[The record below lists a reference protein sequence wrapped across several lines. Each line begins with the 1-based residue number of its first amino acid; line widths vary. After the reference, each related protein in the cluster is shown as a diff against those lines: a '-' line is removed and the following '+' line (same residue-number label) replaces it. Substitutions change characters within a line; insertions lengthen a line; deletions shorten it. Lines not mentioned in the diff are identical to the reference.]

1 MCVYV
6 CHACICTYICYALV
20 SIYMHISI
28 HAYGSI
34 CARTC
39 MCIFFSENAQCA
51 LLTPAQSWRLPD
63 GTVCQFSKEGKEK
76 ERYLCN
82 NFEHRCQSGDA
93 PWPRQCSVGT
103 CGKFGMRRLLAS
115 LLLLEP
121 HICQRHLYLS
131 KVQKLCLDS
140 ALDLTI
146 ADVHINKRPERQ
158 AFAAVGGGR
167 RLPVK

>member
-1 MCVYV
+1 MRVCNSMCVYV

-20 SIYMHISI
+20 SIYMHICI

-82 NFEHRCQSGDA
+82 NFEQCLCLYRHLPIKFSG
-93 PWPRQCSVGT
+93 GYT
-103 CGKFGMRRLLAS
+103 CGKIGMRRLLAS
-115 LLLLEP
+115 LVECP
-121 HICQRHLYLS
+121 GG
-131 KVQKLCLDS
+131 
-140 ALDLTI
+140 AT
-146 ADVHINKRPERQ
+146 AFKRPLRNDNLRDCIPQ
-158 AFAAVGGGR
+158 SR
-167 RLPVK
+167 WL